1 MKKLNPE
8 KQILE
13 DAKMVLSK
21 QKIIKDV
28 WGELYE
34 KYKDRISL
42 IDGYIHHRSNKVY
55 DECKSLFEISFHP
68 HYVSIFRPESLKGI
82 EDNNGWIKIENEE
95 DLPKDSAYYWIITNS
110 NNIHLT
116 EYEVDF
122 KQFFTKDYA
131 YNDYEITHYQPIE
144 KPKPPIY

>member
-21 QKIIKDV
+21 QKKIKDV

-68 HYVSIFRPESLKGI
+68 HYVSIFRPKSLKGI
-82 EDNNGWIKIENEE
+82 EDNNGWIKIDNEE
-95 DLPKDSAYYWIITNS
+95 DLPKKKCDLLVYPEFEN
-110 NNIHLT
+110 
-116 EYEVDF
+116 
-122 KQFFTKDYA
+122 QFVFHF
-131 YNDYEITHYQPIE
+131 YNDKKCKEVLMQNHTHYQPIE